1 VTRPAPPAAVAAIA
15 VGAIAAASVTVSL
28 SLASDHVRYP
38 EVQAAL
44 LSLVLLSYVF
54 SGLVAWTRRPAS
66 PFGPLMIAAG
76 FGAFLTSLSFANAA
90 LVFTI
95 GQAFDLLPAVLFLHV
110 FLAFPSGR
118 LGSRF
123 ERVLVL
129 SGYVIAFVG
138 ELVGMLL
145 GGFGPDNLLEVVAAP
160 DVAWRLMQFQLIAL
174 SAICLAGIG
183 VLVRRRR
190 AVGRPLRR
198 SVTLLI
204 DAFALGL
211 VMIAALFTSGALQA
225 PLPAF
230 ETIRRVTFVVIALA
244 PIAFLI
250 GLLDARLARSAIG
263 DLVVEL
269 RANPAPDKLRDALAR
284 ALRDPSLRLAYWLEE
299 FGTYA
304 DPDGNPVSVSDDE
317 GRFTT
322 TLIDRD
328 AAHVAALLHDP
339 SLLDEPELLDAVV
352 AAAAIALENARLH
365 VELRAHLDELKASRR
380 RIIEA
385 AQSERRRMER
395 NLHDGAQQRLV
406 SLSLE
411 LGLLELRFAGDPEA
425 RRQVEQ
431 VKQELGQSLE
441 ELRELARGLH
451 PAVLTGHGLGP
462 ALESLVARTPLPV
475 GLDVRLETRLP
486 EQHEEAAYYLVSESL
501 TNVAKYARASAVRV
515 EVARTNGRLVV
526 EVADDGCGG
535 AKTDGGTGLRGLA
548 DRVEALDGRLR
559 VFSPEGGGTRVRAE
573 IPCA

>member
-1 VTRPAPPAAVAAIA
+1 VTRRPPPAAVAAIA
-15 VGAIAAASVTVSL
+15 LAAVAAAGVMFA
-28 SLASDHVRYP
+28 LALTSDHVRAP
-38 EVQAAL
+38 AVQASLLAL
-44 LSLVLLSYVF
+44 ILLSYAF
-54 SGLVAWTRRPAS
+54 SGLVAWWRRPAS
-66 PFGPLMIAAG
+66 PFGPLMVAAG
-76 FGAFLTSLSFANAA
+76 FGAFLTSLSFSNAA

-118 LGSRF
+118 LERRL
-123 ERVLVL
+123 ERVLVVA
-129 SGYVIAFVG
+129 GYLIAFSL
-138 ELVGMLL
+138 ELLGMLL

-160 DVAWRLMQFQLIAL
+160 EVAWRLMQVQLIAL

-183 VLVRRRR
+183 VLVARRR
-190 AVGRPLRR
+190 GSTRPQRR
-198 SVTLLI
+198 SITLLI

-250 GLLDARLARSAIG
+250 GLLDARLARSAVG
-263 DLVVEL
+263 DLVMDL
-269 RANPAPDKLRDALAR
+269 RRNPAPGELRDALAR

-299 FGTYA
+299 FDTYA
-304 DPDGNPVSVSDDE
+304 DPEGNPVSVSDEE
-317 GRFTT
+317 GRFST
-322 TLIDRD
+322 TLIDRED
-328 AAHVAALLHDP
+328 AHVGALLHDP
-339 SLLDEPELLDAVV
+339 SLLDEPELLEAVV
-352 AAAAIALENARLH
+352 AAGAMALENARLH

-411 LGLLELRFAGDPEA
+411 LGLLELRFAEDPEA

-462 ALESLVARTPLPV
+462 ALESLVARSPLPV
-475 GLDVRLETRLP
+475 GLQVRLDTRLP
-486 EQHEEAAYYLVSESL
+486 EEHEEAAYYLVSESL
-501 TNVAKYARASAVRV
+501 TNVARYADASAVSV
-515 EVARTNGRLVV
+515 DVARSDGRLIV
-526 EVADDGCGG
+526 EIADDGCGG
-535 AKTDGGTGLRGLA
+535 ANTTGGSGLRGLA

-559 VFSPEGGGTRVRAE
+559 VYSPEGGGTRVRAD